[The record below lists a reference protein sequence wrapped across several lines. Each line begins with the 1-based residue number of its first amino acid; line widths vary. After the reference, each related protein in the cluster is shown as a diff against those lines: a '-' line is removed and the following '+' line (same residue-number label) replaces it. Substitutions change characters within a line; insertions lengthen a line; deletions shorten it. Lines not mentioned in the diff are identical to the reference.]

1 MRVGVI
7 AMPLPGPLPTSSPS
21 TMATVTTRTT
31 LRDAALISSA
41 APAGRVR
48 AKRASSSA
56 SRRVMG
62 AQIIGARFERKHRDA
77 RHYDAWQTGPVR
89 RKDDPMTYAITGLD
103 PQPFA
108 PLFAMTDA
116 DLAARG
122 ARRVTANADRGFP
135 CRISL
140 EDARAGE
147 ELILLHHVSH
157 DVATPYRSAYA
168 IYVRQGEIGREHV

>member
-7 AMPLPGPLPTSSPS
+7 AMPLPWPKPTTSPS

-41 APAGRVR
+41 ARAGRVR

-62 AQIIGARFERKHRDA
+62 AQIRGARFERKHRDA
-77 RHYDAWQTGPVR
+77 RRDDAWQTGPVR

-103 PQPFA
+103 PQP
-108 PLFAMTDA
+108 
-116 DLAARG
+116 LARTEERSVG
-122 ARRVTANADRGFP
+122 KEGVRR
-135 CRISL
+135 
-140 EDARAGE
+140 
-147 ELILLHHVSH
+147 
-157 DVATPYRSAYA
+157 
-168 IYVRQGEIGREHV
+168 GRE